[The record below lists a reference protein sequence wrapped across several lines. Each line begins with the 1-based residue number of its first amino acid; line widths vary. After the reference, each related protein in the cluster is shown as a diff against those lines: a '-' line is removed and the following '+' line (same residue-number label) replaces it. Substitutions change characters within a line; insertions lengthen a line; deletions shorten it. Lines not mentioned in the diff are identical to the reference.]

1 MADCPPLRRFG
12 YLWRNGLVRVLSA
25 ALLCEVN
32 AFDLVSSRVVF
43 GDVQSKLLDDV
54 AESCDVDAVQKG
66 NVAQLN
72 PILKDL
78 VNTTFFRIFRVN
90 VEGTCEYWQV
100 ESAAEETASDGLA
113 FGADDDEALD
123 RSMTTAEKAMSLERD
138 SEAES
143 GCEFEEDLPTYWA
156 DMCSGETSRAGL
168 IEDVNLIKN
177 PERNTG
183 YNGSHIWEA
192 MYSENCFEVG
202 NSLPRGRFRVGQP
215 DMCYEERVLYKLL
228 RGWHTSTSISIFK
241 EFYAPGARKNG
252 VWAPNVEKYMEVLGH
267 KSDRLKH
274 LHFSFVVVLRA
285 IKKAAPFL
293 ESYPYTSGDGQ
304 DTSTTKALVRRL
316 LDSQVLSL
324 CSPLFE
330 AFDETRLFG
339 SNSPESP
346 EDRILLKR
354 KFKSVFKNITALVDC
369 VQCRRCRLHAK
380 LFSLGLG
387 TALKILLT
395 PPELIAS
402 TTARDE
408 VVALINVLWKLSD
421 SMEAAEKLT
430 QIYWQSLGSLA
441 TAGKSARPKVVAEE
455 PPLIVP
461 LPPSDTSTSGT
472 LNRLGALDAA
482 MLALKKASASGVL
495 PRQGEEAILRSLVVQ
510 APNEDMLM
518 FAKHYAHHRPELFA
532 VIALEALEGAS
543 HAPEMTSSAV
553 SSEPSNGPSVV
564 TTSSLTPTVDAASLA
579 QHSKRA
585 EGIWVALYD
594 QVYDLTEYIDEHPGG
609 PEAILDA
616 AGTNATEIFEAVHNR
631 ELLKSTGFEPTGLFV
646 G

>member
-1 MADCPPLRRFG
+1 M
-12 YLWRNGLVRVLSA
+12 N
-25 ALLCEVN
+25 
-32 AFDLVSSRVVF
+32 
-43 GDVQSKLLDDV
+43 
-54 AESCDVDAVQKG
+54 
-66 NVAQLN
+66 
-72 PILKDL
+72 
-78 VNTTFFRIFRVN
+78 
-90 VEGTCEYWQV
+90 
-100 ESAAEETASDGLA
+100 
-113 FGADDDEALD
+113 
-123 RSMTTAEKAMSLERD
+123 
-138 SEAES
+138 
-143 GCEFEEDLPTYWA
+143 
-156 DMCSGETSRAGL
+156 
-168 IEDVNLIKN
+168 
-177 PERNTG
+177 
-183 YNGSHIWEA
+183 
-192 MYSENCFEVG
+192 
-202 NSLPRGRFRVGQP
+202 
-215 DMCYEERVLYKLL
+215 
-228 RGWHTSTSISIFK
+228 
-241 EFYAPGARKNG
+241 
-252 VWAPNVEKYMEVLGH
+252 
-267 KSDRLKH
+267 
-274 LHFSFVVVLRA
+274 
-285 IKKAAPFL
+285 
-293 ESYPYTSGDGQ
+293 
-304 DTSTTKALVRRL
+304 
-316 LDSQVLSL
+316 
-324 CSPLFE
+324 
-330 AFDETRLFG
+330 FDETRLFG

-430 QIYWQSLGSLA
+430 QLYWQSLGPLA
-441 TAGKSARPKVVAEE
+441 SAGASARPKVVAEA
-455 PPLIVP
+455 PRIVP
-461 LPPSDTSTSGT
+461 LTPSDTSTSDT

-482 MLALKKASASGVL
+482 MLALKSASASGVL
-495 PRQGEEAILRSLVVQ
+495 PRQGEEAILRSLVVH
-510 APNEDMLM
+510 APNEEMLM
-518 FAKHYAHHRPELFA
+518 LAKHYAHHRPALFA

-543 HAPEMTSSAV
+543 HAPAMPSSAV
-553 SSEPSNGPSVV
+553 SNEPSIEPSVV
-564 TTSSLTPTVDAASLA
+564 TTSSLAPTVNAASLA